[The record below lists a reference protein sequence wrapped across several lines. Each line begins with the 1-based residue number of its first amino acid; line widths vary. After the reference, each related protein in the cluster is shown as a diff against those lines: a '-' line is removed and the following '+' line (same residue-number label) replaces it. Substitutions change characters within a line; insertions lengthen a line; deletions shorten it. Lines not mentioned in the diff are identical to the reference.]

1 MRQKEELIKSKEKR
15 LKLLKENERKC
26 KIENNKLR
34 KKIDTKEAKALSF
47 VDLMEENE
55 RLEGNNMNLSQKVK

>member
-26 KIENNKLR
+26 KIENNELQ
-34 KKIDTKEAKALSF
+34 KKIDMKEDEALSF
-47 VDLMEENE
+47 VNLMEENE
-55 RLEGNNMNLSQKVK
+55 RLECDNMNLS